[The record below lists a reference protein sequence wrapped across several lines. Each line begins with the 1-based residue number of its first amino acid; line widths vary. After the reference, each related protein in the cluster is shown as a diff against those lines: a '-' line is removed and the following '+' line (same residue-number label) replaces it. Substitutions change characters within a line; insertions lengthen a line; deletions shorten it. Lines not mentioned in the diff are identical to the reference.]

1 MIKGIMQSGKYV
13 HVTGGYPTAPS
24 MNYNTQNRQT
34 SNQSAAGDVRYNSTV
49 QGLEIFDGYTWM
61 SWNPSYASVGL
72 SPEAEELLDWAK
84 EKRKKELEVEK
95 LAEVSPA
102 VQDLVSQIKE
112 KQDQLEMVTTLL
124 KSPETLS

>member
-1 MIKGIMQSGKYV
+1 MQSGKYV
-13 HVTGGYPTAPS
+13 HVTGGYPTAPIMDS
-24 MNYNTQNRQT
+24 TQNRQT
-34 SNQSAAGDVRYNSTV
+34 SNSSSAGDVRYNATV
-49 QGLEIFDGYTWM
+49 AGLEIYDGYNWK

-95 LAEVSPA
+95 LAEVNPA
-102 VQDLVSQIKE
+102 VQDLVAQIKE

-124 KSPETLS
+124 KSPETTS